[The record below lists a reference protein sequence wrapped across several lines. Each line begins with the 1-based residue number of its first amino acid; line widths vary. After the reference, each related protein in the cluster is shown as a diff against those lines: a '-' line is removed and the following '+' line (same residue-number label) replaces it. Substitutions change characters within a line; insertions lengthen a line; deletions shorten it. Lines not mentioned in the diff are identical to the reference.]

1 MKLQTLIVLTI
12 LIALFLTGCA
22 EAQVEETQAP
32 AEVEA
37 SIAVVET
44 HSASQA
50 DAAKLLPKGKAP
62 VEGILVG
69 GQPSPEQF
77 ENLAKLGYGTVINLR
92 TAGEK
97 GNTDPALIESLG
109 MRYVTIPIGGAETL
123 TEQNAR
129 KLAQVLDETEE
140 PVVIHCASSNR
151 VGGLLAL
158 KAFYV
163 DGKSPD
169 EALALGREA
178 GMSRTEPLVR
188 QALGLE

>member
-1 MKLQTLIVLTI
+1 MKFRILIVLTI
-12 LIALFLTGCA
+12 LIALSLTGCA
-22 EAQVEETQAP
+22 EAQVEQTQAP
-32 AEVEA
+32 AEAPV
-37 SIAVVET
+37 AVVET
-44 HSASQA
+44 HSTSQA
-50 DAAKLLPKGKAP
+50 DAEKLLPKGKAP

-77 ENLAKLGYGTVINLR
+77 ETLAKLGYGTIVNLR
-92 TAGEK
+92 TPGEK

-129 KLAQVLDETEE
+129 KLAEVLDDSEG

-163 DGKSPD
+163 DGKSPE

-178 GMSRTEPLVR
+178 GMSRTEPLIR